1 MVLKALYLQGFK
13 SFPDKVDIQFGQGIT
28 AIVGPNGSGKSN
40 ISDAIRWVMGEQSS
54 RMLRGARMEDVIFG
68 GTQKRG
74 PVGFAEVSLV
84 IDNSDGALSCEYSE
98 VMVTRRYYRSGESE
112 YYLNRRQVR
121 LRDLHELF
129 MDTGL
134 GRDGYSIIGQGKID
148 DILSLKSGDRR
159 EIFEEAAGITKY
171 RYRKEEAVRKLA
183 ATEENLVRIRDILS
197 ELEERLGPLE
207 QQARK
212 AQEYLR
218 WRERL
223 QGVECA
229 VWQRSLQTLE
239 EKRSQCAQQGG
250 QLQQQLEQARQ
261 QRREVYARL
270 EQLSAR
276 MQQLDVDMEGRRR
289 ALSQQERYQA
299 DQKSRQ
305 AVLEESIRNHQQN
318 IERTQQEREQTR
330 TRGGSLSDQLN
341 SRQQQQRSLEG
352 QLEQLVEEKRQLDQR
367 RQEMEQSD
375 RRLGDELTALRRAG
389 DAGSERLGEL
399 EREESSLSAAL
410 GQLAQ
415 REQAVEQELDQL
427 LPQQQEQ
434 ARLRTAY
441 RTQLEENQ
449 EQLEARQNML
459 AGLELKYKGR
469 EQKVQQ
475 LERQKNELTYGRDDA
490 AHQLRLLQRM
500 EREMEGFSRAVKLVM
515 KRSGAGLLP
524 GVHGPLSLLL
534 RTGEEYV
541 TAVETALGSAASHLV
556 VDTAE
561 DGRRAIEYLKQED
574 GGRATFLPLD
584 TIRPSKL
591 REGGLEQLPGFVA
604 VADALVECPDQYR
617 AAVSSVLGRTVVI
630 DRLDHAI
637 AASRRLGQ
645 RVRLVT
651 LDGQVINAGGS
662 MTGGSAA
669 RSTGALSRRG
679 RMEQLEREKAQLEER
694 LDKVQAQWRQCREE
708 TGALQFQMDA
718 LRGEIAQAREERA
731 RLQAAQD
738 QQRALLDS
746 LEERAEKLRDER
758 EQGAAARRQKQ
769 EQLARL
775 QQEKAAV
782 QQQLADNR
790 QAQQTLL
797 AGQEERQQAS
807 DRMREEHAQLLARQA
822 ALESELEQNQKT
834 MDELDGLRRQLL
846 GDEEQK
852 QRMIEEFTRRLAQD
866 QEQLRQT
873 GQEMEQGEEDRQH
886 IQAEITRLAAQRMEL
901 EGKRTRL
908 DQDSQRL
915 TEQMVS
921 LEREC
926 AQQQARQEQLE
937 GEHRQMLDQMW
948 ERYELTPSTLAQH
961 SVPIDSQAQ
970 AEREI
975 ALLRGKIRALGN
987 VNLDA
992 VEEYTA
998 VQERFSFLSGQRADV
1013 EQAKGELEQT
1023 IAGLTEQMKEIFTRQ
1038 FRLLNQYFGETFT
1051 EIFGGGRA
1059 ELVLED
1065 PSDVLGCGIE
1075 IRVCPPGKALKTIT
1089 LLSGGEKAFV
1099 AIALYFAI
1107 LKVRPAPF
1115 CVLDEIEAALD
1126 DVNVARFAAYLRRLC
1141 GQTQF
1146 IVITHRRGT
1155 MEQADMLYGVTMQE
1169 QGVSKLLMLN
1179 INEVEDTLHL
1189 SQQQSE

>member
-74 PVGFAEVSLV
+74 IDIRIEVSLV

-239 EKRSQCAQQGG
+239 EKAQPVRPAGRAAAAAAGAGPAAAAGG
-250 QLQQQLEQARQ
+250 VRPL
-261 QRREVYARL
+261 
-270 EQLSAR
+270 
-276 MQQLDVDMEGRRR
+276 R
-289 ALSQQERYQA
+289 AALRPDAAAGCGHGGAAPGAFPAGEIPG

-561 DGRRAIEYLKQED
+561 ERPPGHRIPQAGGWRPGHLPAAGHHPPIQTA
-574 GGRATFLPLD
+574 GGRAGTAARLCGRGRCAGRVSGSVPRRGLLGAGAHGGHRPAGSRHRGLP
-584 TIRPSKL
+584 PA
-591 REGGLEQLPGFVA
+591 GAAGAPG
-604 VADALVECPDQYR
+604 DAGRAGDQR
-617 AAVSSVLGRTVVI
+617 
-630 DRLDHAI
+630 
-637 AASRRLGQ
+637 RRLHDRRQ
-645 RVRLVT
+645 RRPVHRRPVPPGA
-651 LDGQVINAGGS
+651 DGAAG
-662 MTGGSAA
+662 A
-669 RSTGALSRRG
+669 
-679 RMEQLEREKAQLEER
+679 REKAQLEER

-746 LEERAEKLRDER
+746 LEERAEKT
-758 EQGAAARRQKQ
+758 AR
-769 EQLARL
+769 
-775 QQEKAAV
+775 
-782 QQQLADNR
+782 
-790 QAQQTLL
+790 
-797 AGQEERQQAS
+797 
-807 DRMREEHAQLLARQA
+807 
-822 ALESELEQNQKT
+822 
-834 MDELDGLRRQLL
+834 
-846 GDEEQK
+846 
-852 QRMIEEFTRRLAQD
+852 
-866 QEQLRQT
+866 
-873 GQEMEQGEEDRQH
+873 
-886 IQAEITRLAAQRMEL
+886 
-901 EGKRTRL
+901 
-908 DQDSQRL
+908 
-915 TEQMVS
+915 
-921 LEREC
+921 
-926 AQQQARQEQLE
+926 
-937 GEHRQMLDQMW
+937 
-948 ERYELTPSTLAQH
+948 
-961 SVPIDSQAQ
+961 
-970 AEREI
+970 
-975 ALLRGKIRALGN
+975 
-987 VNLDA
+987 
-992 VEEYTA
+992 
-998 VQERFSFLSGQRADV
+998 
-1013 EQAKGELEQT
+1013 
-1023 IAGLTEQMKEIFTRQ
+1023 
-1038 FRLLNQYFGETFT
+1038 
-1051 EIFGGGRA
+1051 
-1059 ELVLED
+1059 
-1065 PSDVLGCGIE
+1065 
-1075 IRVCPPGKALKTIT
+1075 
-1089 LLSGGEKAFV
+1089 
-1099 AIALYFAI
+1099 
-1107 LKVRPAPF
+1107 
-1115 CVLDEIEAALD
+1115 
-1126 DVNVARFAAYLRRLC
+1126 
-1141 GQTQF
+1141 
-1146 IVITHRRGT
+1146 
-1155 MEQADMLYGVTMQE
+1155 
-1169 QGVSKLLMLN
+1169 
-1179 INEVEDTLHL
+1179 
-1189 SQQQSE
+1189 